1 MLTIS
6 SLYCYQLL
14 AEMFPLSEYVLE
26 KGRIFLLKKKDAI
39 VKIRAY
45 VSSSGRE
52 RLSNEVDDNGDDV
65 QMNADDLDQYDRVYY
80 TNDSGSSPKAAF
92 DYVDQNCTEYYSTTT
107 SDGRKSDIKEVSEA
121 INRAVHMYV
130 VTNIIH
136 YTTTGICEDG

>member
-1 MLTIS
+1 MEKF
-6 SLYCYQLL
+6 QL
-14 AEMFPLSEYVLE
+14 AEYVPE
-26 KGRIFLLKKKDAI
+26 KGQIFLLKKSDARCRVKD
-39 VKIRAY
+39 Y
-45 VSSSGRE
+45 VRHSGVE